1 MSRPASQQEN
11 GELALRR
18 ALRRLRQ
25 AVVGRTVA
33 ECERQGAPPDGE
45 RRPVSVEPSN
55 TFEYHVI
62 ARLNALE
69 EDMAE
74 IKARHDW
81 LIRLVLGAFLTAV
94 LDLVLS

>member
-1 MSRPASQQEN
+1 MSRSTPQAN
-11 GELALRR
+11 GEMALRR

-25 AVVGRTVA
+25 AVVGRTAA
-33 ECERQGAPPDGE
+33 ECE
-45 RRPVSVEPSN
+45 RRPVSVEPTN

-69 EDMAE
+69 ADMAE

>member
-1 MSRPASQQEN
+1 MSQPIPQEN
-11 GELALRR
+11 GEMALRR
-18 ALRRLRQ
+18 ALRRLRR
-25 AVVGRTVA
+25 AVVGRTAA
-33 ECERQGAPPDGE
+33 ECERARPEGE
-45 RRPVSVEPSN
+45 RRPVTVEPTN

-69 EDMAE
+69 ADMAE

>member
-1 MSRPASQQEN
+1 M
-11 GELALRR
+11 ALRQ
-18 ALRRLRQ
+18 ALRHLRR
-25 AVVGRTVA
+25 AVVGRTAA
-33 ECERQGAPPDGE
+33 ECERSPPEGA

-69 EDMAE
+69 ADMAA

>member
-1 MSRPASQQEN
+1 MSQPIPREN
-11 GELALRR
+11 GEMALRR
-18 ALRRLRQ
+18 ALRRLRR
-25 AVVGRTVA
+25 AVVGRTAA
-33 ECERQGAPPDGE
+33 ECHRARPEGE
-45 RRPVSVEPSN
+45 RRPVSVEPTN

-69 EDMAE
+69 ADMAE

-94 LDLVLS
+94 LDLILS